1 MNKRLE
7 ELLEKQH
14 LTVDEYNELGEME
27 EVKEIINNG
36 NSGKYYD
43 KMWYSVYLH
52 NGEDFDIYL

>member
-7 ELLEKQH
+7 ELLEKQI
-14 LTVDEYNELGEME
+14 LTVEEYDELGEME

-36 NSGKYYD
+36 NSGKYCD